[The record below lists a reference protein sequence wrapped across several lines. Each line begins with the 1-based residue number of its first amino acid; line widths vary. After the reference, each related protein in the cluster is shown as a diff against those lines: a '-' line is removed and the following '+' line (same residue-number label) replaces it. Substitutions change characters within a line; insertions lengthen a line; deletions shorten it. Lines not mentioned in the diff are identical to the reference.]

1 MSLCPLQVEELDSSP
16 PSHHPE
22 EDEEG
27 SWEEED
33 GYRPVRRERGEATTR
48 CYHRLVCQSRNHR
61 GGVFF
66 NLSALK
72 AAVLVYLIDLSVI
85 IVNIVNLFF

>member
-1 MSLCPLQVEELDSSP
+1 MTRVLRHIARKRMKKEV
-16 PSHHPE
+16 
-22 EDEEG
+22 G
-27 SWEEED
+27 EEED
-33 GYRPVRRERGEATTR
+33 GDGPIRRERGEATTR

-66 NLSALK
+66 DLSALK